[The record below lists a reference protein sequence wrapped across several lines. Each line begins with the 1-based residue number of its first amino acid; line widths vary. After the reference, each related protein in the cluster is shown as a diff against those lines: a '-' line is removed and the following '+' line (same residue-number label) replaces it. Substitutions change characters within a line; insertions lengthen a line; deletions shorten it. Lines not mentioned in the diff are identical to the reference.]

1 MKLLEKII
9 KKINYLNIFLLL
21 VSLIL
26 IYRITF
32 YQNSGLENLFANISH
47 PFLIVGNK
55 VSNTIKNIFS
65 KNKTLENILIENN
78 LLRQANE
85 MLLYENTEL
94 KSSINYQDRGQEIL
108 DFKKRYS
115 LNNFIYADIIFKKI
129 SNAEH
134 YFIINT
140 GTLHGIANNM
150 IATYK
155 YQVIGRVTQTSRWHS
170 KITLI
175 TDKKSKISAYANK
188 SGATGI
194 VQGKNIINKLDFNFV
209 SHLTQIDLGD
219 FIISSGKG
227 LIYPEGYLLGSIIN
241 FEKQD
246 LYYKIELEP
255 LIDLAQ
261 LQSCLITSQET
272 INANLN
278 NNEINNPNT
287 QENITKSQQDLSI
300 LNLEKAQATKTT
312 LTKPAIQEP
321 NKNIKNIKENN
332 LPKINIKQETSFKPK
347 PEINM
352 LEKTIKK
359 QDEPVQ
365 PEQTTEI
372 TPEES
377 PEEIIEP
384 ELTLEQEFDT
394 PEEMPEYKIEEQDV
408 ARENLLQE
416 QETQDITL
424 DAIDQV
430 Q

>member
-134 YFIINT
+134 YFIINK

-278 NNEINNPNT
+278 NNEINNTNT
-287 QENITKSQQDLSI
+287 QDNKQDLSI